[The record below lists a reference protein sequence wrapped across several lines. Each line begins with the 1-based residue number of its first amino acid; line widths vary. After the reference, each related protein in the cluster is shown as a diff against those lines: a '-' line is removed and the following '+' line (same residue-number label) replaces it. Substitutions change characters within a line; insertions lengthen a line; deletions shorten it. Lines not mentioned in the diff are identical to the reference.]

1 MKIHETTIPGLK
13 IIEPVVFTDSRGYF
27 FESYNY
33 GKMVQAG
40 VVNQFIQD
48 NESLSSFGVIRG
60 LHYQLEPYSQAKLVR
75 VIKGK
80 VFDVAVDLRR
90 QSETFGKWFGLE
102 LSEFNKLQLFIPKG
116 FAHGFSV
123 LSNEAIFTYKCD
135 NLYNKDS
142 ERAIRFDDPM
152 LQIDW
157 QISVNDQ
164 VISEKDLNA
173 PFFFE
178 AEMNF

>member
-1 MKIHETTIPGLK
+1 MKIHETPILGLK

-27 FESYNY
+27 FESYNLE
-33 GKMVQAG
+33 KMVQAG
-40 VVNQFIQD
+40 VDNQFIQD

-60 LHYQLEPYSQAKLVR
+60 LHYQIEPFSQAKLVR

-102 LSEFNKLQLFIPKG
+102 LSEFNKLQLYIPKG

-135 NLYNKDS
+135 NLYIQDS
-142 ERAIRFDDPM
+142 ERAIRFNDPT

-157 QISVNDQ
+157 QINLKDQ
-164 VISEKDLNA
+164 VISEKDMNA
-173 PFFFE
+173 PFFIE